1 MTDTDYHA
9 LGISAYHAVTSRCV
23 HVAYLRGAP
32 VEVVERLFLPA
43 DVSAAVQVAQP
54 ISERRRQFR
63 AGYAEAM
70 NDDHTG
76 DLTCPQ

>member
-1 MTDTDYHA
+1 MTDSTNYHA
-9 LGISAYHAVTSRCV
+9 LGASAYHAVAGGCV
-23 HVAYLRGAP
+23 HIAYLRGAP

-43 DVSAAVQVAQP
+43 DMSAAVQVAQP
-54 ISERRRQFR
+54 ISERRRAFR

-76 DLTCPQ
+76 DLTC